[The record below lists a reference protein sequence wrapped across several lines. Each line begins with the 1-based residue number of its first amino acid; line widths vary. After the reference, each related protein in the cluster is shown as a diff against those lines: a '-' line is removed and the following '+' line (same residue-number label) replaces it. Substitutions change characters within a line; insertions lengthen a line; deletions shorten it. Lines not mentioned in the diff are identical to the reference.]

1 MMTALIHQE
10 MEDFGGCGGVQKRL
24 VGRGEGEQFR
34 GGSWKQSKCK
44 HSLAA
49 RIPKLLVLQR
59 QGTHGTH
66 GAVPHKH
73 PSEAH
78 TSGGHRRVQAAGPAQ
93 RRESVPTFCSP
104 DESAGSSCQPSSWTH
119 PGPASSSPSS
129 ALRMGRD
136 LTMLHHPGGCCP

>member
-10 MEDFGGCGGVQKRL
+10 MEDFGGWGGVQKRL
-24 VGRGEGEQFR
+24 VGRDEGEQYR
-34 GGSWKQSKCK
+34 GGSWKQGKCK

-66 GAVPHKH
+66 GDVPHKH

-78 TSGGHRRVQAAGPAQ
+78 TSGGHRWVQAAGSAWS
-93 RRESVPTFCSP
+93 RESVPTFCCSP
-104 DESAGSSCQPSSWTH
+104 DV
-119 PGPASSSPSS
+119 SSS
-129 ALRMGRD
+129 
-136 LTMLHHPGGCCP
+136 